1 MQNFEDMYYYLD
13 HAVRKALKE
22 IDRQNFGI
30 AREELSRAQKTV
42 EQMCRG
48 VTDKDNR
55 YEYFRNPY
63 DSIER

>member
-1 MQNFEDMYYYLD
+1 MQIFEDMYYYLD

-48 VTDKDNR
+48 VTGKDNR